1 MQNFQFKKNDIG
13 ISIFRFAN
21 IIHFGSVSVDN
32 IQSVVKTVK
41 SEASLDLSC
50 NNEML
55 SGDSMLSQVKAV
67 EQMLQIESSE
77 YINDTLTNEE
87 LKTAAEMF
95 LYLNTCPSLFKSWIL
110 FYEDLFLTQS
120 ADKMI
125 LTLNRM
131 MKTETLHDKDGK
143 LRAKKLLQR
152 TAQLLSLQFEGIG
165 NFLGEKYFHQDISG
179 TDFKVP
185 NGAVFHFLSFYLLL
199 IFLP

>member
-1 MQNFQFKKNDIG
+1 M
-13 ISIFRFAN
+13 
-21 IIHFGSVSVDN
+21 
-32 IQSVVKTVK
+32 KTVK

-50 NNEML
+50 GHTILFE
-55 SGDSMLSQVKAV
+55 DSMLTQVKAV
-67 EQMLQIESSE
+67 EQILNIESTE
-77 YINDTLTNEE
+77 QINDNLTHEE

-120 ADKMI
+120 ANKII

-131 MKTETLHDKDGK
+131 MKTETSHDKDGK

-152 TAQLLSLQFEGIG
+152 AAQLLSLQYEDIG
-165 NFLGEKYFHQDISG
+165 NFIGEKYFHQDIPG

-185 NGAVFHFLSFYLLL
+185 NCAVFHFFTFHLLL